1 MSWKTVVLALGMSA
15 LVLPC
20 WAGDSP
26 QHFRT
31 ERTPALPFS
40 DAVKVGN
47 TLYVGGHLGLD
58 PATQLAPKDPE
69 VEARLLMESVKATL
83 AKAGYGLGDL
93 VSVTVYCTD
102 LALYDQF
109 NRIYGSYFHGKYPAR
124 AFIGAGSL
132 LRNAHFEI
140 SGVAVRN

>member
-1 MSWKTVVLALGMSA
+1 MNNKIVLVALGMLA
-15 LVLPC
+15 MGVPFGLE
-20 WAGDSP
+20 ASP

-69 VEARLLMESVKATL
+69 VEARLLMESIKATL
-83 AKAGYGLGDL
+83 GKAGYGLEDL

-109 NRIYGSYFHGKYPAR
+109 NRIYGGYFPDKHPAR

-140 SGVAVRN
+140 SGVAVKP

>member
-1 MSWKTVVLALGMSA
+1 MNWKAVVFALGMSA

-20 WAGDSP
+20 WAGGSP

-83 AKAGYGLGDL
+83 GKAGYGLEDL

-109 NRIYGSYFHGKYPAR
+109 NRIYGGYFQGKYPAR